1 MSSHGKTVRIY
12 LADGSPTGIR
22 HAEVVNWTGQAIVC
36 PRGRIGELGNWKE
49 AKRPG
54 VYILIGDDPDH
65 SQKLAYVGEAEN
77 VLERLKSHVAKKD
90 FWDQVVF
97 FTSKDDNLTKA
108 HVKYLE
114 SRVIELAAEAQRI
127 YLENGTK
134 PPLPSLPRSDQDS
147 MEEFLEP
154 TRILLGALGF
164 TILEPIRSSRIHQ
177 TNGEI
182 ETSRTAG
189 NLESVQLSYEKKK
202 RGVNAQGVV
211 TDEGFVVLEGA
222 VGPAEFVKSARP
234 AVKSN
239 RQNLIN
245 EEAIEIVGNHIRFTR
260 DVLFTSPSKAA
271 SVLYGGEVNGRTA
284 WKDKDG
290 STLRDLENTLI
301 GTNDEAEEE

>member
-65 SQKLAYVGEAEN
+65 SQRLAYVGEAEN
-77 VLERLKSHVAKKD
+77 VLDRLKNHVAKKD

-114 SRVIELAAEAQRI
+114 SRVIELAAGAQRI
-127 YLENGTK
+127 HLENGTK

-154 TRILLGALGF
+154 ARILLGALGF
-164 TILEPIRSSRIHQ
+164 TILEPIRISKQAEGKESSGGPLAHVSFFMLIPKK
-177 TNGEI
+177 
-182 ETSRTAG
+182 
-189 NLESVQLSYEKKK
+189 SVKAEGSS
-202 RGVNAQGVV
+202 
-211 TDEGFVVLEGA
+211 TDEGFVVAEGSVGSNQIMASLGTGYTKLRTRLVDEGA
-222 VGPAEFVKSARP
+222 IEVSG
-234 AVKSN
+234 
-239 RQNLIN
+239 
-245 EEAIEIVGNHIRFTR
+245 EEIRFTR
-260 DVLFTSPSKAA
+260 DVLFSSPTAA
-271 SVLYGGEVNGRTA
+271 AAVLVGYNINGRSYWRDAKGT
-284 WKDKDG
+284 
-290 STLRDLENTLI
+290 TLGELENALI
-301 GTNDEAEEE
+301 GADAEPVSE